1 MRNIKKAVK
10 NYMTKLEI
18 IKNKNISII
27 VNNNMRVRLDLV
39 EKPKILSIEGDLAI
53 IELNQDLYD
62 HLNKKVNQEVIIS

>member
-39 EKPKILSIEGDLAI
+39 EKPKILSIEGDLAS